1 MHIKPSV
8 VFCNFPEQI
17 DRSVYEDAIAQYVS
31 LVGDRAGAIYQVGNV
46 NYPGLSDIDLVVVVN
61 RPSWDNNQFFSPFLR
76 LAAAYRPLF
85 HHEPRFIP
93 VTCMDALEF
102 GSCVHAS
109 STRSTVEP
117 DTFGSR
123 RRLIFGTDLLGE
135 RAVDVTSLAWQHC
148 RVLETAFLFHRAFAG
163 IMSGQNI
170 DVVKLMSRATAL
182 RYPMRHL
189 HDLLG
194 LSRDVDFERRVDEAR
209 QSLLE
214 PGRSV
219 TENERT
225 AASVLRILESAS
237 QRYESN
243 IRTLFDM
250 TKMENLMAAAAILLR
265 GVRKTP
271 GISSEYLV
279 ARHAAM
285 RRYHDAQRQF
295 RITGGSIFATK
306 PYNGSVKPYTQ
317 PFATRIASSARWR
330 LSHLLDHRNNR
341 TSSATSISLSIATRT
356 KS

>member
-8 VFCNFPEQI
+8 VFCNFPERI
-17 DRSVYEDAIAQYVS
+17 DRDAYEDAISQYVS
-31 LVGDRAGAIYQVGNV
+31 LVSDRAGAIYQVGNV

-61 RPSWDNNQFFSPFLR
+61 RPAWDNNQFFSPFLR

-93 VTCMDALEF
+93 STCMDALEF
-102 GSCVHAS
+102 SSCVHAS
-109 STRSTVEP
+109 SGSELP
-117 DTFGSR
+117 GTFGSR

-135 RAVDVTSLAWQHC
+135 RVVDVTSPSWQHC

-170 DVVKLMSRATAL
+170 DVVKLMSKATGL

-194 LSRDVDFERRVDEAR
+194 LSRDVDFERHVDEAR
-209 QSLLE
+209 HSLLQT
-214 PGRSV
+214 GRTA

-225 AASVLRILESAS
+225 AASVLRMLESAS

-243 IRTLFDM
+243 VRRLFNM
-250 TKMENLMAAAAILLR
+250 TKTEDLMTAAASLLR
-265 GVRKTP
+265 GVRKTS
-271 GISSEYLV
+271 GISSRYLV
-279 ARHAAM
+279 ARHAGM
-285 RRYHDAQRQF
+285 RRYQDAQRQF

-306 PYNGSVKPYTQ
+306 PYNGSVKPYAQ
-317 PFATRIASSARWR
+317 PFASRIASSARWR
-330 LSHLLDHRNNR
+330 LSHLLDYRNNR
-341 TSSATSISLSIATRT
+341 TSSATSISFSIATRT